1 MALVIDGANNTISA
15 SPQAN
20 VVFQSNVVF
29 SNTTTFSSNVNF
41 SGSSVIL
48 ASPTI
53 STPTITSPIISSANL
68 TSMNSSVT
76 TAGGAVSFN
85 SAAILTTYSGIPSW
99 AKRITLVVY
108 SASLSGSAYIRVQ
121 FGTSGGL
128 VTSGYTG
135 YVGLVG
141 TTNVYANFSNGF
153 IFHQGAISGMYQ
165 WMLVD
170 PSNNTW
176 SGHGNFGYNASTN
189 DSTSAGGVILTNP
202 LTQIQINSSNGTD
215 TFTAGK
221 FNLYYD

>member
-15 SPQAN
+15 SPAAN

-29 SNTTTFSSNVNF
+29 SNTAVFSANVIFSSP
-41 SGSSVIL
+41 SVVI

-53 STPTITSPIISSANL
+53 ISPTISNANIS
-68 TSMNSSVT
+68 TMNSSII
-76 TAGGAVSFN
+76 TAQTAVAFN
-85 SAAILTTYSGIPSW
+85 SSAILTTYNVPTW
-99 AKRITLVVY
+99 AKRITLGVY

-141 TTNVYANFSNGF
+141 TTNVYNNFTNGF
-153 IFHQGAISGMYQ
+153 IFHQGAISGLYT

-176 SGHGNFGYNASTN
+176 TGQGVFGYNAASN

-221 FNLYYD
+221 FNIIYD